1 MHVLAHTC
9 MHVPSRPQVC
19 GAGTGTS
26 FSCFQLPLLDKP
38 IFSLSITHSHLWSA
52 CYVQDLRG
60 WAERSRR
67 QLAPEGQEWQRSC
80 PWSCS
85 PPCTGPKARCHC
97 LHFLSADPEVQRSE
111 RGTDGNRG
119 TRLEAL
125 CSIPRLGSWMVQG
138 FWFARN
144 PSFQGKP
151 RLGGATQN
159 LPNHSASPPHSQPV
173 ESTLFW
179 AIFP

>member
-1 MHVLAHTC
+1 MHVLA
-9 MHVPSRPQVC
+9 PSRPQVC
-19 GAGTGTS
+19 GADTGTS

-38 IFSLSITHSHLWSA
+38 IFSLSITHSQLWSA

-60 WAERSRR
+60 WAERSRGH
-67 QLAPEGQEWQRSC
+67 LAPEGQESQRSC

-111 RGTDGNRG
+111 GTDGNRG

-125 CSIPRLGSWMVQG
+125 CSIPHLRSWMVQG

-159 LPNHSASPPHSQPV
+159 LPNHLASPPNRWRAH
-173 ESTLFW
+173 FFG